1 VNPPQK
7 PPFDFGV
14 TVFGVEN
21 GTWITS
27 ETGVS
32 VETARVAVAGRVGDG
47 LAVIVEVAVGVYVA
61 VGVNVR
67 VKTGGGGVF
76 VGFGF
81 CLGSGFVLDP
91 PSQGGRPG
99 SPHVGAGVGLQF

>member
-1 VNPPQK
+1 M
-7 PPFDFGV
+7 

-21 GTWITS
+21 GACITS

-32 VETARVAVAGRVGDG
+32 VGTARVAVAGRVGDG
-47 LAVIVEVAVGVYVA
+47 LAVIVKVAVGVYVA
-61 VGVNVR
+61 VGVKVR

-81 CLGSGFVLDP
+81 LLVSDPGTLPPP
-91 PSQGGRPG
+91 PSQGGKPG
-99 SPHVGAGVGLQF
+99 SPHVGAGVASHC